1 MSIFTQKTVKKVIKN
16 ILENSC
22 YELDYSEYNKNCAI
36 LEFTDN
42 EKSNNILFKIFYDSK
57 GTIEVENFYF
67 LEKNIFSKKDLEW
80 LEKYNIVNWRVRKTK
95 LEFESK
101 IKNGLKMGKSNE
113 IEDSLDRFI
122 TDILEKYL

>member
-1 MSIFTQKTVKKVIKN
+1 MSIFTQKMVKEVIKN
-16 ILENSC
+16 ILENGC
-22 YELDYSEYNKNCAI
+22 YELDYSEYDKNCAI
-36 LEFTDN
+36 LEFTN
-42 EKSNNILFKIFYDSK
+42 EENSNNIQFKIFYDSD

-95 LEFESK
+95 LEFEAK
-101 IKNGLKMGKSNE
+101 IKNGLEIVKSNE

>member
-1 MSIFTQKTVKKVIKN
+1 MSIFTQKTVKEVIKN

-101 IKNGLKMGKSNE
+101 IKNGLKMEKSNE

>member
-1 MSIFTQKTVKKVIKN
+1 MFTQKTVKEVIKN

-36 LEFTDN
+36 LEFTNN
-42 EKSNNILFKIFYDSK
+42 EKSNNIQFKIFYDSE
-57 GTIEVENFYF
+57 GTIEVESFYF
-67 LEKNIFSKKDLEW
+67 LEKNTFNKKDVEW
-80 LEKYNIVNWRVRKTK
+80 LENYNVVNWRVRKTK

-101 IKNGLKMGKSNE
+101 IKNGLKMEKSNE

>member
-42 EKSNNILFKIFYDSK
+42 EKSNNILFKFFYDSK

>member
-1 MSIFTQKTVKKVIKN
+1 MSIFTQKTVKEVIKN

-22 YELDYSEYNKNCAI
+22 YELDYSEYDKNCAI
-36 LEFTDN
+36 LEFTN
-42 EKSNNILFKIFYDSK
+42 EENSNNIQFKIFYDSD

-67 LEKNIFSKKDLEW
+67 LEKNMFNKYDLEW

-95 LEFESK
+95 LEFEAK
-101 IKNGLKMGKSNE
+101 IKNGLEIVKSNE

-122 TDILEKYL
+122 TDILEKFL

>member
-1 MSIFTQKTVKKVIKN
+1 MSIFTQKTVKELIKN

-22 YELDYSEYNKNCAI
+22 YELDYSEYDKNCAI
-36 LEFTDN
+36 LEFTN
-42 EKSNNILFKIFYDSK
+42 EENSNNIQFKIFYDSD

-67 LEKNIFSKKDLEW
+67 LEKNMFNKYDLEW

-95 LEFESK
+95 LEFEAK
-101 IKNGLKMGKSNE
+101 IKNGLEIVKSNE

-122 TDILEKYL
+122 TDILEKFL

>member
-101 IKNGLKMGKSNE
+101 IKNGLKIGKSNE

>member
-1 MSIFTQKTVKKVIKN
+1 MSIFTQKTVKEVIKN

-80 LEKYNIVNWRVRKTK
+80 LEKYNIVNWRVCKTK

-101 IKNGLKMGKSNE
+101 IKNGLKMEKSNE